1 MHTKSFKNLF
11 AIIAAVLDKI
21 GLTIQDARLQTTSDN
36 RTFDVFY
43 VLNNQGHPVGSHKK
57 LCNNIIDNLKAAIKS
72 PEKITLNVSRRTSR
86 QLKNFTMKTQVSLR
100 NDDESNTSVL
110 QVITPDRPGLLAK
123 IANIFSRF
131 DLVLYNAKISTLGER
146 VEDTFYLRT
155 SDNRPIADDVLVE
168 NLKQTIRNELD
179 SRIRESEQESIFQS
193 IKIGRQ

>member
-1 MHTKSFKNLF
+1 
-11 AIIAAVLDKI
+11 LDKL

-43 VLNNQGHPVGSHKK
+43 VLNDQGRPVGSQKK
-57 LCNNIIDNLKAAIKS
+57 LCKNITDNLNAAIKS
-72 PEKITLNVSRRTSR
+72 PEKINLNVSRRTSR
-86 QLKNFTMKTQVSLR
+86 QLKNFTMKTKLSLR
-100 NDDESNTSVL
+100 NDDESNTSIL

-123 IANIFSRF
+123 IANIFSRY

-155 SDNRPIADDVLVE
+155 SDNRPIEDEVLIE

-179 SRIRESEQESIFQS
+179 SRIKESEQESYFQS
-193 IKIGRQ
+193 INIGR